1 MQPHQLTE
9 IQKYWLDHINQA
21 TKQKLSM
28 SDYAKQ
34 NNLVLKS
41 FYGARALLTKK
52 GVLSTTGNKSLLPI
66 NPSLNLSSSNAI
78 QYASSCRVILCN
90 GVIID
95 LTDVDITKLLNSATQ
110 L

>member
-34 NNLVLKS
+34 NNLMLKS
-41 FYGARALLTKK
+41 FYGARTLLTKK
-52 GVLSTTGNKSLLPI
+52 GVLPTTGNKSLLPI
-66 NPSLNLSSSNAI
+66 NPVLNRSSSNVI
-78 QYASSCRVILCN
+78 QYASSCRVTLCN
-90 GVIID
+90 GIIIE
-95 LTDVDITKLLNSATQ
+95 LTDVDITKLLNSTSQ